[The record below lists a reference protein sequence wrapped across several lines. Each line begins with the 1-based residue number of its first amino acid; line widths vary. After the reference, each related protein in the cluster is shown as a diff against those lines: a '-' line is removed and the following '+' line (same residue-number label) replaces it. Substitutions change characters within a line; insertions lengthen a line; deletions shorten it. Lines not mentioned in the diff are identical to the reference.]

1 MKNISIITTLLLFSG
16 LSGANAY
23 DAHIYANNIT
33 AHNIITIQHTITN
46 TALSSFGGSMATGL
60 GKTATKIEPF
70 APQSSED
77 PKTTY
82 GHAPIYGTEPLYGEY
97 NADGRS
103 GGDMLNPDAMLTGT
117 WLNWHH
123 GRDYA
128 NFDNAARYL
137 SNTDIFTFGIS
148 GGQTKL
154 WNGTSK
160 WGMYAGY
167 VGGSQKDSEIKL
179 TENGGFFG
187 IYNGN
192 KFGNLNVY
200 AILNGGVLNNSA
212 DTTFGTDEFTNFWL
226 SGMIRT
232 TYAIA
237 LDDTFSLVPGLN
249 IGYTWIKSENYTS
262 ASGDILTNDSFG
274 TFEISPSL
282 HAIKH
287 IGNGWHGSLSVA
299 YVMNTGDGGDISTGG
314 TQIALPQV
322 DDFIEYGIS
331 LEKSVKGFTFTGNFA
346 RRDGGRDGWIGGL
359 NIKYAF

>member
-1 MKNISIITTLLLFSG
+1 MKNISIITTILLFSG
-16 LSGANAY
+16 FSGANAY

-60 GKTATKIEPF
+60 GKTTAQVASPS
-70 APQSSED
+70 PQSSEA
-77 PKTTY
+77 PTNIY

-237 LDDTFSLVPGLN
+237 LDDTFSLAPGLN

-322 DDFIEYGIS
+322 EDFIEYGIS
-331 LEKSVKGFTFTGNFA
+331 LEKSVMGFTFTGNFG